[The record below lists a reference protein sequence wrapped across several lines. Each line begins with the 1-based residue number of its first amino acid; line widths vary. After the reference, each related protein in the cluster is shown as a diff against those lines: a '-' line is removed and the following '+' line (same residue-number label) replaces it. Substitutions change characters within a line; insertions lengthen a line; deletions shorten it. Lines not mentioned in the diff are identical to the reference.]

1 MQVYQFVVLVPGV
14 LLFGWGLW
22 QRLGRSPAARRWAT
36 GREKARRDAMF
47 SRPFGGF
54 ALVLTGLI
62 ETLFQWPVTAVIG
75 SVLWIGSAVV
85 ALAFGGL
92 MQLPYPRWL
101 EPRWF
106 RESAVEGRAPE
117 KSS

>member
-1 MQVYQFVVLVPGV
+1 MQAYQYVVLVPG
-14 LLFGWGLW
+14 LLLCAWGVW
-22 QRLGRSPAARRWAT
+22 QRLGRSAPARRWST
-36 GREKARRDAMF
+36 GHEKARRDAMF

-54 ALVLTGLI
+54 ALVMTGLI
-62 ETLFQWPVTAVIG
+62 ETLFQWPVTAVVG

-92 MQLPYPRWL
+92 LQLPYPRRL

-106 RESAVEGRAPE
+106 RERTTLRRTAE
-117 KSS
+117 SS